1 MPKTTEFSFLL
12 VTKQLSAHN
21 EISRNIKS
29 ALIFNNN
36 DERRTTN
43 FFYKVLESE

>member
-1 MPKTTEFSFLL
+1 MPKTTEFPFLL

-21 EISRNIKS
+21 ENYKEYEVCSNS
-29 ALIFNNN
+29 N
-36 DERRTTN
+36 DERRTTIL